1 MKRGTADDVRS
12 GMTMLRTTE
21 STTRSAAAE
30 RMRLH
35 RERRRLGLRCLMIE
49 LRETEIDALVRRG
62 LLKPETRNEPTALSA
77 ALYAFLEH
85 TLSATP

>member
-1 MKRGTADDVRS
+1 MTHDTE
-12 GMTMLRTTE
+12 MTMTPTAE

-49 LRETEIDALVRRG
+49 LCEAEIDALICRG
-62 LLKPETRNEPTALSA
+62 LLQPETRNDPSA
-77 ALYAFLEH
+77 VSTALYAFLEH
-85 TLSATP
+85 TLDATP

>member
-1 MKRGTADDVRS
+1 
-12 GMTMLRTTE
+12 MLRTTE

-62 LLKPETRNEPTALSA
+62 LLKWETRNDSGVVKQ
-77 ALYAFLEH
+77 ALYVFLEH
-85 TLSATP
+85 PLGAMS

>member
-62 LLKPETRNEPTALSA
+62 LLKWETRNDSGLPRTR
-77 ALYAFLEH
+77 H
-85 TLSATP
+85 VH